1 MNTKVVSLLVIIVA
15 VVASALMSA
24 QNAVAQNDEDM
35 VSNTIAKEIQV
46 EETILSENDIM
57 TTNQTTDGNMTG
69 TNSTS

>member
-35 VSNTIAKEIQV
+35 MSNTIAKEIQV